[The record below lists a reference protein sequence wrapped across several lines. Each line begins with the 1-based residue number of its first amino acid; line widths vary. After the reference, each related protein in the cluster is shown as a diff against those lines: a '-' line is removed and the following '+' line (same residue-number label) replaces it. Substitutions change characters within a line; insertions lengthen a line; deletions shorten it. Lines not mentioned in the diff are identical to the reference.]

1 MNAGPVRARPSLRR
15 FGPGPRHRRRA
26 PRCLGPL
33 PLATLA
39 LLAGAAG
46 ATAQTDLQREIRESQ
61 RRLEE
66 VRAEREQLQR
76 EMEEL
81 RSRVHAVSAELRNV
95 ERQLRASR
103 NVLRELDFQ
112 LEAVSTRVQETSG
125 ELVRTRERLL
135 ERQAMLARR
144 LRDIYKRGPLHT
156 VRVLLGAESFGDL
169 LNRYKYLRLVAN
181 YDRSLIDRIRS
192 LESELVARDAEL
204 KANLAELGRLRE
216 TKLSELAQLRS
227 VEARHERTLQS
238 YRSRERAA
246 QSRLESLAQN
256 ERQLAAFIAS
266 LERRRREEERRRE
279 VAGAAAEATTLSN
292 RDLGTL
298 DWPVDGEIVYRFG
311 RERRPN
317 GTVLRWNGI
326 GIAADPGSPV
336 RAVQAG
342 SVVLAGPF
350 EGYGPT
356 VILSHGGGY
365 YTLYL
370 YLEEIR
376 VREGQRVAARQVIG
390 TVGGVDSPEGPHIE
404 FQVRA
409 PVAGGS
415 PVALDPLPWLRQR
428 PPASP

>member
-1 MNAGPVRARPSLRR
+1 MSS
-15 FGPGPRHRRRA
+15 
-26 PRCLGPL
+26 GPL
-33 PLATLA
+33 RPTTLATLA
-39 LLAGAAG
+39 LLAAASGAA
-46 ATAQTDLQREIRESQ
+46 AQTDLQRQIRESQ

-66 VRAEREQLQR
+66 IRAEREQLQR

-95 ERQLRASR
+95 ERQVRASR

-112 LEAVSTRVQETSG
+112 LEATSERVEETSG

-135 ERQAMLARR
+135 ERRAMLARR
-144 LRDIYKRGPLHT
+144 LRNIYKRGPLHT
-156 VRVLLGAESFGDL
+156 VRVLVGAESFADL
-169 LNRYKYLRLVAN
+169 LNRYKYLHLIAN
-181 YDRSLIDRIRS
+181 YDRSLIEQIEK
-192 LESELVARDAEL
+192 LESELMAQDREL
-204 KANLAELGRLRE
+204 KGSLAELGRLRE
-216 TKLSELAQLRS
+216 MKLSELAELRS
-227 VEARHERTLQS
+227 IEARHERTLQS

-246 QSRLESLAQN
+246 QSRLERLAQD
-256 ERQLAAFIAS
+256 ERQLASLMAT

-279 VAGAAAEATTLSN
+279 VAGAGAEAITLSN

-298 DWPVDGEIVYRFG
+298 DWPVDGEILYRFG

-326 GIAADPGSPV
+326 GIAAEPGTPV

-342 SVVLAGPF
+342 TVVLAGPF

-415 PVALDPLPWLRQR
+415 PVALDPLQWLKQR

>member
-1 MNAGPVRARPSLRR
+1 MN
-15 FGPGPRHRRRA
+15 PGPADPQRA
-26 PRCLGPL
+26 PRPLGP
-33 PLATLA
+33 PALAALAALA
-39 LLAGAAG
+39 LLAAASGAA
-46 ATAQTDLQREIRESQ
+46 AQTDLQREIRESQ

-66 VRAEREQLQR
+66 IRAEREQLQR

-81 RSRVHAVSAELRNV
+81 RSRVHAVSAELRNI
-95 ERQLRASR
+95 ERQVRASR
-103 NVLRELDFQ
+103 NVLRELEFQ
-112 LEAVSTRVQETSG
+112 LEATSGRVEETSG

-135 ERQAMLARR
+135 ERRAMLARR
-144 LRDIYKRGPLHT
+144 LRHIYKRGPLHT
-156 VRVLLGAESFGDL
+156 VRVLLGAESFADL
-169 LNRYKYLRLVAN
+169 LNRYKYLHLIAN
-181 YDRSLIDRIRS
+181 YDRSLIEQIER
-192 LESELVARDAEL
+192 LESELMAQDREL
-204 KANLAELGRLRE
+204 KTSLAELGRLRE
-216 TKLSELAQLRS
+216 MKLSELAELRS
-227 VEARHERTLQS
+227 IEARHERALQS
-238 YRSRERAA
+238 YRSRERAT
-246 QSRLESLAQN
+246 QSRLERLAQD
-256 ERQLAAFIAS
+256 ERQLASLIAT

-279 VAGAAAEATTLSN
+279 VAGAGAEAATLSN

-326 GIAADPGSPV
+326 GIAAEPGTPV

-342 SVVLAGPF
+342 TVVLAGPF

-376 VREGQRVAARQVIG
+376 VREGQRVAPRQVIG
-390 TVGGVDSPEGPHIE
+390 TVGGVDTPEGPHIE

-415 PVALDPLPWLRQR
+415 PVALDPLQWLKQR
-428 PPASP
+428 PPTSP